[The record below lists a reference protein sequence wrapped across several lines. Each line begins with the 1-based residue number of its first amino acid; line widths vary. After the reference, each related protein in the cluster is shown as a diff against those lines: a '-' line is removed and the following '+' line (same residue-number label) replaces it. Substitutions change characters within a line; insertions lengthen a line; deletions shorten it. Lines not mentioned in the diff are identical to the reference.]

1 MSADKCSSLRRLY
14 ENILIDSLFSWNQ
27 VWISDCN
34 QTLDSFSCDI
44 SHAIYK
50 TMWHRYSIV
59 SHFHQRVIWID
70 AYFFSGTGL
79 GSTDELS
86 QSAARVFCFTAT
98 AFDLYW
104 LSSNN
109 CGEEFNPR
117 VAARSFCYSW
127 FQTFLCL
134 SLRPSGTSLH
144 FHRAFCKE
152 IIFFF
157 LQFYWLIWLW
167 KIFICCSRL
176 SIYSWERVWEHSW
189 NHVVQIQALSV
200 CGNIS
205 STQVL
210 NAVARSRE
218 RNKQMWIWV
227 WTSLF
232 HWSTSSLKSP
242 HQLRNVHYINHD

>member
-117 VAARSFCYSW
+117 VAARSFCYLW

-152 IIFFF
+152 IIFFSSN
-157 LQFYWLIWLW
+157 
-167 KIFICCSRL
+167 FIDSSDCERYLFVVADCPFTAGKECENTLEITL
-176 SIYSWERVWEHSW
+176 SDPGSVSLWEHQQ
-189 NHVVQIQALSV
+189 HTGPERRCQISREKQADVDLSLDV
-200 CGNIS
+200 IVSLKHLELKIPS
-205 STQVL
+205 STQECPL
-210 NAVARSRE
+210 
-218 RNKQMWIWV
+218 
-227 WTSLF
+227 
-232 HWSTSSLKSP
+232 
-242 HQLRNVHYINHD
+242 Y

>member
-1 MSADKCSSLRRLY
+1 
-14 ENILIDSLFSWNQ
+14 
-27 VWISDCN
+27 
-34 QTLDSFSCDI
+34 
-44 SHAIYK
+44 
-50 TMWHRYSIV
+50 MWHRYSIV

-117 VAARSFCYSW
+117 VAARSFCYLW

-152 IIFFF
+152 IIFFSSNYIDSSDCERYLF
-157 LQFYWLIWLW
+157 VVADCPFTAGKECENTLEITL
-167 KIFICCSRL
+167 CRSRL
-176 SIYSWERVWEHSW
+176 CQSVGTSAAHRSWTPLPDLARETSR
-189 NHVVQIQALSV
+189 
-200 CGNIS
+200 CGFEFGRHCF
-205 STQVL
+205 TE
-210 NAVARSRE
+210 APRA
-218 RNKQMWIWV
+218 
-227 WTSLF
+227 
-232 HWSTSSLKSP
+232 
-242 HQLRNVHYINHD
+242 